1 MLTELHIEN
10 IAVIERADI
19 EPGPGLNV
27 LTGET
32 GAGKSIVIDSL
43 EAILGARASRE
54 LVRTGAQ
61 NAAVSA
67 VFDDERAAR
76 WLVEHDLE
84 HVGQY
89 DPDTGEGERI
99 VIRRRISAEGKSS
112 ALVNGEN
119 VTAAELRQL
128 GALLLDI
135 HGQNDGLIVWALLGW
150 CVLPP
155 RREAVTIYRLSA
167 SEPQLERQGRLYEEY
182 RQALSALRK
191 LEMTEAERERRE
203 REYRMTADELAAAN
217 IRPGEEEQLLARREL
232 LRNSEKLTEALDAAY
247 EALYGGED
255 SAAEQAGN
263 ASGWTERAAS
273 LAPELDEALAE
284 IESARASI
292 EDAAERLR
300 DFRESLD
307 FSPGE
312 YDALE
317 TRLSQ
322 LRRLEKKYGADEA
335 GLAAMLEA
343 AQRGL
348 EELDGSEEKRRE
360 LEAELAKRKKA
371 AYNSA
376 KELSQLRRAAGEELR
391 QRVEQGLRELSM
403 PSVRF
408 ETEIVPL
415 EGEPGFDATG
425 MDEVRFLMSANAG
438 EAPGRISKIASGG
451 ELARIM
457 LVMKDVLSERDGTP
471 AMVFDEIDE
480 GVSGVAAQRVA
491 EKLARLS
498 KKKQV
503 ICVTHLP
510 QIAAMADTHFR
521 IEKTERDGRTYTK
534 VTPLEREGRIR
545 ELARLHGG
553 ANITD
558 TTLASAAEQ
567 LDAASE
573 YKGGI

>member
-84 HVGQY
+84 PVGQY

-135 HGQNDGLIVWALLGW
+135 HGQNDGRQLMDETRHRDYLDGFAGL
-150 CVLPP
+150 
-155 RREAVTIYRLSA
+155 A
-167 SEPQLERQGRLYEEY
+167 PQLERQGRLYEEY

-263 ASGWTERAAS
+263 ASGWTERAVS

-335 GLAAMLEA
+335 GLAALLEA

-360 LEAELAKRKKA
+360 LEDELAKRKKA

>member
-84 HVGQY
+84 PVGQY

-135 HGQNDGLIVWALLGW
+135 HGQNDGRQLMDETRHRDYLDGFAGL
-150 CVLPP
+150 
-155 RREAVTIYRLSA
+155 A
-167 SEPQLERQGRLYEEY
+167 PQLERQGRLYEEY

-263 ASGWTERAAS
+263 ASGWTERAVS

-335 GLAAMLEA
+335 GLAALLEV

>member
-84 HVGQY
+84 PVGQY

-135 HGQNDGLIVWALLGW
+135 HGQNDGRQLMDETRHRDYLDGFAGL
-150 CVLPP
+150 
-155 RREAVTIYRLSA
+155 A
-167 SEPQLERQGRLYEEY
+167 PQLERQGRLYEEY

-335 GLAAMLEA
+335 GLAALLEA

-425 MDEVRFLMSANAG
+425 MDELRFLMSANAG

>member
-84 HVGQY
+84 PVGQY

-135 HGQNDGLIVWALLGW
+135 HGQNDGRQLMDETRHRDYLDGFAGL
-150 CVLPP
+150 
-155 RREAVTIYRLSA
+155 A
-167 SEPQLERQGRLYEEY
+167 PQLERQGRLYEEY

-335 GLAAMLEA
+335 GLAALLEA

-408 ETEIVPL
+408 ETEVVPL

-438 EAPGRISKIASGG
+438 EAPGRISRIASGG

>member
-1 MLTELHIEN
+1 MLSVLHIEN

-84 HVGQY
+84 PVGQY

-135 HGQNDGLIVWALLGW
+135 HGQNDGRQLMDETRHRDYLDGFAGL
-150 CVLPP
+150 
-155 RREAVTIYRLSA
+155 A
-167 SEPQLERQGRLYEEY
+167 PQLERQGRLYEEY

-335 GLAAMLEA
+335 GLAALLEA

>member
-84 HVGQY
+84 PVGQY

-135 HGQNDGLIVWALLGW
+135 HGQNDGRQLMDETRHRDYLDGFAGL
-150 CVLPP
+150 
-155 RREAVTIYRLSA
+155 A
-167 SEPQLERQGRLYEEY
+167 PQLERQGRLYEEY

-300 DFRESLD
+300 EFRESLD

-335 GLAAMLEA
+335 GLAALLEA

>member
-84 HVGQY
+84 PVGQY

-135 HGQNDGLIVWALLGW
+135 HGQNDGRQLMDETRHRDYLDGFAGL
-150 CVLPP
+150 
-155 RREAVTIYRLSA
+155 A
-167 SEPQLERQGRLYEEY
+167 PQLERQGRLYEEY

-273 LAPELDEALAE
+273 LAPELEEALAE

-335 GLAAMLEA
+335 GLAALLEA

>member
-84 HVGQY
+84 PVGQY

-135 HGQNDGLIVWALLGW
+135 HGQNDGRQLMDETRHRDYLDGFAGL
-150 CVLPP
+150 
-155 RREAVTIYRLSA
+155 A
-167 SEPQLERQGRLYEEY
+167 PQLERQGRLYEEY

-263 ASGWTERAAS
+263 ASGWTERAVS

-335 GLAAMLEA
+335 GLAALLEA

-415 EGEPGFDATG
+415 EGEPGFNATG

>member
-84 HVGQY
+84 PVGQY

-135 HGQNDGLIVWALLGW
+135 HGQNDGRQLMDETRHRDYLDGFAGL
-150 CVLPP
+150 
-155 RREAVTIYRLSA
+155 A
-167 SEPQLERQGRLYEEY
+167 PQLERQGRLYEEY

-247 EALYGGED
+247 EALYGGGD

-335 GLAAMLEA
+335 GLAALLEA

>member
-84 HVGQY
+84 PVGQY

-135 HGQNDGLIVWALLGW
+135 HGQNDGRQLMDETRHRDYLDGFAGL
-150 CVLPP
+150 
-155 RREAVTIYRLSA
+155 A
-167 SEPQLERQGRLYEEY
+167 PQLERQGRLYEEY

-284 IESARASI
+284 IESARASL

-335 GLAAMLEA
+335 GLAALLEA

>member
-84 HVGQY
+84 PVGQY

-135 HGQNDGLIVWALLGW
+135 HGQNDGRQLMDETRHRDYLDGFAGL
-150 CVLPP
+150 
-155 RREAVTIYRLSA
+155 A
-167 SEPQLERQGRLYEEY
+167 PQLERQGRLYEEY

-335 GLAAMLEA
+335 GLAALLEA

-451 ELARIM
+451 ERARIM
-457 LVMKDVLSERDGTP
+457 LVMKDVRSERDGTP

>member
-84 HVGQY
+84 PVGQY

-135 HGQNDGLIVWALLGW
+135 HGQNDGRQLMDETRHRDYLDGFAGL
-150 CVLPP
+150 
-155 RREAVTIYRLSA
+155 A
-167 SEPQLERQGRLYEEY
+167 PQLERQGRLYEEY

-203 REYRMTADELAAAN
+203 REYLMTADELAAAN

-335 GLAAMLEA
+335 GLAALLEA

>member
-84 HVGQY
+84 PVGQY

-135 HGQNDGLIVWALLGW
+135 HGQNDGRQLMDETRHRDYLDGFAGL
-150 CVLPP
+150 
-155 RREAVTIYRLSA
+155 A
-167 SEPQLERQGRLYEEY
+167 PQLERQGRLYEEY

-335 GLAAMLEA
+335 GLAALLES

>member
-84 HVGQY
+84 PVGQY

-135 HGQNDGLIVWALLGW
+135 HGQNDGRQLMDETRHRDYLDGFAGL
-150 CVLPP
+150 
-155 RREAVTIYRLSA
+155 A
-167 SEPQLERQGRLYEEY
+167 PQLERQGRLYEEY

-335 GLAAMLEA
+335 GLAALLEA

-391 QRVEQGLRELSM
+391 QRVEQGLRELSI

-438 EAPGRISKIASGG
+438 EAPGRISRIASGG

>member
-84 HVGQY
+84 PVGQY

-135 HGQNDGLIVWALLGW
+135 HGQNDGRQLMDETRHRDYLDGFAGL
-150 CVLPP
+150 
-155 RREAVTIYRLSA
+155 A
-167 SEPQLERQGRLYEEY
+167 PQLERQGRLYEEY

-203 REYRMTADELAAAN
+203 REYLMTADELAAAN

-335 GLAAMLEA
+335 GLAALLEA

-408 ETEIVPL
+408 ETEIVPM

>member
-43 EAILGARASRE
+43 EAVLGARASRE
-54 LVRTGAQ
+54 LVRTGAARASVTAAFTAD
-61 NAAVSA
+61 NAE
-67 VFDDERAAR
+67 D
-76 WLVEHDLE
+76 WLEENGLDAEDGV
-84 HVGQY
+84 
-89 DPDTGEGERI
+89 I
-99 VIRRRISAEGKSS
+99 IRRRVSQDGKSS
-112 ALVNGEN
+112 AQVNG
-119 VTAAELRQL
+119 VPVAAAELRAL
-128 GALLLDI
+128 GAGLLDI
-135 HGQNDGLIVWALLGW
+135 HGQNDGRQLMDETRHRDYLDGFAGMAEQLSRHRELYSAYRETAAQLRRLG
-150 CVLPP
+150 
-155 RREAVTIYRLSA
+155 
-167 SEPQLERQGRLYEEY
+167 
-182 RQALSALRK
+182 
-191 LEMTEAERERRE
+191 
-203 REYRMTADELAAAN
+203 AAN
-217 IRPGEEEQLLARREL
+217 IRPGEEESLSSRREL
-232 LRNSEKLTEALDAAY
+232 LRNAEKLREALDAAY
-247 EALYGGED
+247 EALYGGEG
-255 SAAEQAGN
+255 SAAEQAGE
-263 ASGWTERAAS
+263 ASAWTERAAA

-284 IESARASI
+284 IEQARSNI

-300 DFRESLD
+300 DFREGLD

-322 LRRLEKKYGADEA
+322 LRRLEKKYGRDEA
-335 GLAAMLEA
+335 GLAELLES

-348 EELDGSEEKRRE
+348 EELDSSVERRAE

-376 KELSQLRRAAGEELR
+376 KELSKLRKAAGEELR
-391 QRVEQGLRELSM
+391 ERIELGLRELSM

-408 ETEIVPL
+408 EAEIVPMQ
-415 EGEPGFDATG
+415 GEPGFDESG

-438 EAPGRISKIASGG
+438 ETPGRISKIASGG

-457 LVMKDVLSERDGTP
+457 LVMKDVLSERDGVP

-480 GVSGVAAQRVA
+480 GVSGIAAQRVA
-491 EKLARLS
+491 EKLARLAR
-498 KKKQV
+498 KKQV

-510 QIAAMADTHFR
+510 QIAAMADTHFL

-553 ANITD
+553 DNVTE

-567 LDAASE
+567 LDAAYK
-573 YKGGI
+573 YKGGL

>member
-84 HVGQY
+84 PVGQY

-135 HGQNDGLIVWALLGW
+135 HGQNDGRQLMDETRHRDYLDGFAGL
-150 CVLPP
+150 
-155 RREAVTIYRLSA
+155 A
-167 SEPQLERQGRLYEEY
+167 PQLERQGRLYEEY

-322 LRRLEKKYGADEA
+322 LRRLEKKYGADES
-335 GLAAMLEA
+335 GLAALLEA

-438 EAPGRISKIASGG
+438 EAPGRISRIASGG

>member
-135 HGQNDGLIVWALLGW
+135 HGQNDGRQLMDETRHRDYLDGFAGL
-150 CVLPP
+150 
-155 RREAVTIYRLSA
+155 A
-167 SEPQLERQGRLYEEY
+167 PQLERQGRLYEEY

-263 ASGWTERAAS
+263 ASGWTERAVS

-335 GLAAMLEA
+335 GLAALLEA

>member
-84 HVGQY
+84 PVGQY

-135 HGQNDGLIVWALLGW
+135 HGQNDGRQLMDETRHRDYLDGFAGL
-150 CVLPP
+150 
-155 RREAVTIYRLSA
+155 A
-167 SEPQLERQGRLYEEY
+167 PQLERQGRLYEEY

-255 SAAEQAGN
+255 SAAEQTGN

-300 DFRESLD
+300 DFRENLD

-335 GLAAMLEA
+335 GLAALLEA

>member
-1 MLTELHIEN
+1 MLRELHIEN

-19 EPGPGLNV
+19 EPGAGLNV

-43 EAILGARASRE
+43 EAVLGARASRE
-54 LVRTGAQ
+54 LVRTGAARASVTAAFTAD
-61 NAAVSA
+61 NAE
-67 VFDDERAAR
+67 D
-76 WLVEHDLE
+76 WLEENGLDAEDGV
-84 HVGQY
+84 
-89 DPDTGEGERI
+89 I
-99 VIRRRISAEGKSS
+99 IRRRVSQDGKSS
-112 ALVNGEN
+112 AQVNG
-119 VTAAELRQL
+119 VPVAAAELRAL
-128 GALLLDI
+128 GTGLLDI
-135 HGQNDGLIVWALLGW
+135 HGQNDGRQLMDETRHRDYLDGFAGMAEQLSRHRELYSAYRETAAQ
-150 CVLPP
+150 L
-155 RREAVTIYRLSA
+155 RRLDEAES
-167 SEPQLERQGRLYEEY
+167 
-182 RQALSALRK
+182 
-191 LEMTEAERERRE
+191 ERERRE
-203 REYRMTADELAAAN
+203 RDLRQTAEELGAAN
-217 IRPGEEEQLLARREL
+217 IRPGEEESLSSRREL
-232 LRNSEKLTEALDAAY
+232 LRNAEKLREALDAAY
-247 EALYGGED
+247 EALYGGEG
-255 SAAEQAGN
+255 SAAEQAGE
-263 ASGWTERAAS
+263 ASAWTERAAA

-284 IESARASI
+284 IEQARSNI

-300 DFRESLD
+300 DFREGLD

-322 LRRLEKKYGADEA
+322 LRRLEKKYGRDEA
-335 GLAAMLEA
+335 GLAELLES

-348 EELDGSEEKRRE
+348 EELDSSAERRAQ

-376 KELSQLRRAAGEELR
+376 KELSKLRKAAGEELR
-391 QRVEQGLRELSM
+391 ERIELGLRELSM

-408 ETEIVPL
+408 EAEIVPMQ
-415 EGEPGFDATG
+415 GEPGFDESG

-438 EAPGRISKIASGG
+438 ETPGRISKIASGG

-457 LVMKDVLSERDGTP
+457 LVMKDVLSERDGVP

-480 GVSGVAAQRVA
+480 GVSGIAAQRVA
-491 EKLARLS
+491 EKLARLAR
-498 KKKQV
+498 KKQV

-510 QIAAMADTHFR
+510 QIAAMADTHFL

-553 ANITD
+553 DNVTE

-567 LDAASE
+567 LDAAYK
-573 YKGGI
+573 YKGGL

>member
-1 MLTELHIEN
+1 MLRELHIEN

-19 EPGPGLNV
+19 EPGAGLNV

-43 EAILGARASRE
+43 EAVLGARASRE
-54 LVRTGAQ
+54 LVRTGA
-61 NAAVSA
+61 ARASVTA
-67 VFDDERAAR
+67 VFTADNAED
-76 WLVEHDLE
+76 WLEENGLDAEDGV
-84 HVGQY
+84 
-89 DPDTGEGERI
+89 I
-99 VIRRRISAEGKSS
+99 IRRRVSQDGKSS
-112 ALVNGEN
+112 AQVNG
-119 VTAAELRQL
+119 VPVAAAELRAL
-128 GALLLDI
+128 GSGLLDI
-135 HGQNDGLIVWALLGW
+135 HGQNDGRQLMDETRHRDYLDGFAGMAEQLSRHRELYSAYRETAAQ
-150 CVLPP
+150 L
-155 RREAVTIYRLSA
+155 RRLDEAES
-167 SEPQLERQGRLYEEY
+167 
-182 RQALSALRK
+182 
-191 LEMTEAERERRE
+191 ERERRE
-203 REYRMTADELAAAN
+203 RDLRQTAEELGAAN
-217 IRPGEEEQLLARREL
+217 IRPGEEESLSSRREL
-232 LRNSEKLTEALDAAY
+232 LRNAEKLREALDAAY
-247 EALYGGED
+247 EALYGGEG
-255 SAAEQAGN
+255 SAAEQAGE
-263 ASGWTERAAS
+263 ASAWTERAAA

-284 IESARASI
+284 IEQARSNI

-300 DFRESLD
+300 DFREGLD

-322 LRRLEKKYGADEA
+322 LRRLEKKYGRDEA
-335 GLAAMLEA
+335 GLAELLES

-348 EELDGSEEKRRE
+348 EELDSSAERRAQ

-376 KELSQLRRAAGEELR
+376 KELSKLRKAAGEELR
-391 QRVEQGLRELSM
+391 ERIELGLRELSM

-408 ETEIVPL
+408 EAEIVPMQ
-415 EGEPGFDATG
+415 GEPGFDESG

-438 EAPGRISKIASGG
+438 ETPGRISKIASGG

-457 LVMKDVLSERDGTP
+457 LVMKDVLSERDGVP

-480 GVSGVAAQRVA
+480 GVSGIAAQRVA
-491 EKLARLS
+491 EKLARLAR
-498 KKKQV
+498 KKQV

-510 QIAAMADTHFR
+510 QIAAMADTHFL

-553 ANITD
+553 DNVTE

-567 LDAASE
+567 LDAAYK
-573 YKGGI
+573 YKGGL

>member
-84 HVGQY
+84 PVGQY

-135 HGQNDGLIVWALLGW
+135 HGQNDGRQLMDETRHRDYLDGFAGL
-150 CVLPP
+150 
-155 RREAVTIYRLSA
+155 A
-167 SEPQLERQGRLYEEY
+167 PQLERQGRLYEEY

-203 REYRMTADELAAAN
+203 REYLMTADELAAAN

>member
-135 HGQNDGLIVWALLGW
+135 HGQNDGRQLMDETRHRDYLDGFAGL
-150 CVLPP
+150 
-155 RREAVTIYRLSA
+155 A
-167 SEPQLERQGRLYEEY
+167 PQLERQGRLYEEY

-217 IRPGEEEQLLARREL
+217 IRPGEEEHLLARREL

-335 GLAAMLEA
+335 GLAALLEA

-573 YKGGI
+573 YTGGI